1 MGSGRPS
8 STELNGGDDAKAPP
22 PAAAAAPLHKE
33 LDAGAQFVLK
43 SRGQSIKHTHIER
56 EIMDTLWVP
65 LDNIDRSSSTVE
77 SAICI
82 CITGM
87 DGWSCKPGDG
97 CSGHLLLIQ
106 LALSG
111 AGTPCSI
118 RSSLPQIS
126 RHGHSYSRS
135 KVGCILRGANSIPGV
150 LRCSSWLYSSGGQCM
165 KAIYLVSSPEGNM
178 KLYEFV
184 IIFGG
189 LMLILAQIP
198 SFHSLRHINLVSLFL
213 CLAYSSC
220 ATAAS
225 IYIGSSSKGPR
236 KDYSLNSNSETRI
249 FGFFN
254 ALAIIA
260 TTFGNGIIPEI
271 QATLAPPVKGKMLK
285 GLCICYAVVTAT
297 FFSVAISGYWA
308 FGNGADGLVLT
319 NFLGEGEP
327 LVPKW
332 FILMTNAFTILQLSA
347 VAVVYLQPTN
357 EVLERTFADPKSG
370 EFSARNVVPRVISRS
385 LSVIIATTI
394 AAMLPFFGDIN
405 AVIGAF
411 GFMPLDFVLPV
422 VFFNLTFKPSK
433 KGFIF
438 WLNTIIAVVFSV
450 LGVIAA
456 VAAVRQISLDAKT
469 YRLFANI

>member
-43 SRGQSIKHTHIER
+43 SRVVTFYSYNLLSLVLEHHAQSGHRFLRFRDMATHI
-56 EIMDTLWVP
+56 LG
-65 LDNIDRSSSTVE
+65 NILGVE
-77 SAICI
+77 S
-82 CITGM
+82 
-87 DGWSCKPGDG
+87 K
-97 CSGHLLLIQ
+97 
-106 LALSG
+106 
-111 AGTPCSI
+111 
-118 RSSLPQIS
+118 
-126 RHGHSYSRS
+126 
-135 KVGCILRGANSIPGV
+135 
-150 LRCSSWLYSSGGQCM
+150 
-165 KAIYLVSSPEGNM
+165 GNM

-198 SFHSLRHINLVSLFL
+198 SFHSLRHINLLSLLL

-319 NFLGEGEP
+319 NFLGDGEP

-332 FILMTNAFTILQLSA
+332 FVLMTNAFTILQLSA

-370 EFSARNVVPRVISRS
+370 EFSARNVVPRVIFRS

>member
-43 SRGQSIKHTHIER
+43 SRGSWIHCGYHLTTSIVAPPLLSLPFAFASLGWTAGVVSLVMGAVVTFYSYNLLSLVLEHHAQSGHRFLRFRDMATHILGAKWGAYYVGP
-56 EIMDTLWVP
+56 IQFLVCYGAVVGSTL
-65 LDNIDRSSSTVE
+65 L
-77 SAICI
+77 
-82 CITGM
+82 
-87 DGWSCKPGDG
+87 
-97 CSGHLLLIQ
+97 
-106 LALSG
+106 
-111 AGTPCSI
+111 
-118 RSSLPQIS
+118 
-126 RHGHSYSRS
+126 
-135 KVGCILRGANSIPGV
+135 
-150 LRCSSWLYSSGGQCM
+150 GGQCM

-198 SFHSLRHINLVSLFL
+198 SFHSLRHINLVSLLL

-308 FGNGADGLVLT
+308 FGNGAYGLVLT
-319 NFLGEGEP
+319 NFLGDGEP